1 MTRNQHQ
8 ISLAMQFFK
17 ACRAGYHGN
26 QEWNTNFYCITKRIR
41 MWTIKKISVT
51 FSDLWSHHCEGSQKN
66 SRQRVSLILFR
77 PAMYNWNLWVGVYI
91 LDNSEKLCS
100 WVKLITSDSPH
111 SCIDA
116 MFISEVQRLICFLWQ
131 PPMISDTMS
140 EDRLCTFL
148 CNLTKEEINHASC
161 SMKETKFPTR
171 CSTRETNC
179 STRWSTSVSSKQW
192 NLGMLFVVGFPFVWI
207 KIS

>member
-1 MTRNQHQ
+1 MKYQLLLH
-8 ISLAMQFFK
+8 
-17 ACRAGYHGN
+17 N
-26 QEWNTNFYCITKRIR
+26 QENKNVNN
-41 MWTIKKISVT
+41 KKISVT

-66 SRQRVSLILFR
+66 SHERVSLILFW

-116 MFISEVQRLICFLWQ
+116 MLISEVLLISCLWQ
-131 PPMISDTMS
+131 PPMISDTTS

-148 CNLTKEEINHASC
+148 CNLMKEEINHASC

-192 NLGMLFVVGFPFVWI
+192 NLGMLFVVGFPFVAMDKNFIEGKRFCRCDKKCWTWNFNTWF
-207 KIS
+207 